1 MPNEFME
8 MINCTTAAQV
18 FEQVKQW
25 SSDLTDRQ
33 HLVRSTIL
41 DIHADI
47 ERLLKQILYRHQRVL
62 VFGSEDTAE
71 YEEHKK
77 ALEKSITG
85 LNFATVLRI
94 LRPALDAFPS
104 PDLQNISGI
113 NELRNN
119 VTHAGGLG
127 AILYKNRSPFE
138 DPDCLAQVFLEGW
151 AIRKELRHFTRGW

>member
-1 MPNEFME
+1 MTNEFME
-8 MINCTTAAQV
+8 MIACTTPDQV
-18 FEQVKQW
+18 FEQVKRW

-47 ERLLKQILYRHQRVL
+47 ERLLKQILYRRQLIL
-62 VFGSEDTAE
+62 VFESDDTAE
-71 YEEHKK
+71 YEEHKR
-77 ALEKSITG
+77 ALQKSITG
-85 LNFATVLRI
+85 LNFATVHRI

-104 PDLQNISGI
+104 PDLRDISGI

-119 VTHAGGLG
+119 VTHAGRLG
-127 AILYKNRSPFE
+127 DILYKNRSPFE

-151 AIRKELRHFTRGW
+151 AIRKELGHFNE